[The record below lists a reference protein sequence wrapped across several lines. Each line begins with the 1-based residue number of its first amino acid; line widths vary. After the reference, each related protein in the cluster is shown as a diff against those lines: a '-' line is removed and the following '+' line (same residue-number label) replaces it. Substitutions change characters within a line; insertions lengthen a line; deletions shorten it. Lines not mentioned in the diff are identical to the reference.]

1 MSIIHLAFFQT
12 QHLKKILCCW
22 AFLPPG
28 SSTKFRIM
36 LTSWGEVE
44 FLLTTITLADSSLYA
59 CSGTHSQESELR
71 LKDMLSISKYSVG
84 HKVCSDFPITAYG
97 KSERTF
103 WPTKYFCICNCIS
116 SWLEKWVRSHLI
128 IIFFFFWRVRRT
140 EREWCSVDLALML
153 KKSI

>member
-12 QHLKKILCCW
+12 QHLKKNLCYW

-28 SSTKFRIM
+28 SSVKSRIM

-59 CSGTHSQESELR
+59 CSGTHFQELELR
-71 LKDMLSISKYSVG
+71 LKDILSISKYKVG
-84 HKVCSDFPITAYG
+84 HKVLLDFPVTAYG

-103 WPTKYFCICNCIS
+103 WPTRYFCIYNCIS
-116 SWLEKWVRSHLI
+116 CWLEKWVRSHLI
-128 IIFFFFWRVRRT
+128 IIFFFWRVRRT
-140 EREWCSVDLALML
+140 EREWCSVDSAQML
-153 KKSI
+153 RKSI